1 MKERSEVLPVA
12 LTQKPEAHPTRTDSK
27 QEESITSSTAEEEDY
42 QPQSAMKQTHQ
53 HLETI
58 Q

>member
-1 MKERSEVLPVA
+1 MKELSEVLQVT
-12 LTQKPEAHPTRTDSK
+12 LTQKPEAHPTKTDSK
-27 QEESITSSTAEEEDY
+27 QEESITSSTVEEEDY
-42 QPQSAMKQTHQ
+42 QPRSVMKRTHQ